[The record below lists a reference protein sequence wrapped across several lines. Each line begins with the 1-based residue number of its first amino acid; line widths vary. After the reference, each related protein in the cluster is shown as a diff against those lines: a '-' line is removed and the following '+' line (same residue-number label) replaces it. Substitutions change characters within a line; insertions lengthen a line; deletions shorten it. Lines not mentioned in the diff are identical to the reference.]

1 MDKGFWEALTAIGT
15 LAAAI
20 ATAWMACY
28 TRKAIKDGQA
38 QRRDADRQ
46 FAETRKQANKHHQ
59 EQFRPLLVV
68 VPSGDGAPT
77 DRMGFVA
84 ISDPNDAVPSIY
96 VKCAVQNIGV
106 GPALNVKL
114 SVRSDGITGFGPTRE
129 LSPIA
134 INGVLVGTDNHF
146 RLPVIYHKGFNMA
159 DLCNAPHGL
168 WSLALEYEDV
178 FGNKFHTLHRKD
190 QGALWTQS
198 GRGLPPDAVPPT
210 FTPAHIPATVSTAEW
225 NDQPGPVM

>member
-1 MDKGFWEALTAIGT
+1 MDTGTWEAFTAIGT

-20 ATAWMACY
+20 ATAWMAYY
-28 TRKAIKDGQA
+28 TRKAIQDGQE
-38 QRRDADRQ
+38 QRRNADRQ
-46 FAETRKQANKHHQ
+46 FAETRKQAIEHHQ
-59 EQFRPLLVV
+59 DQFRPLLVA

-84 ISDPNDAVPSIY
+84 ISDPNEEVPSVY
-96 VKCAVQNIGV
+96 VKCAVQNIGG

-114 SVRSDGITGFGPTRE
+114 SVRSDGITDFGPTRE

-134 INGVLVGTDNHF
+134 TNGVLAGTGDHF

-168 WSLALEYEDV
+168 WSLALEYEDA
-178 FGNKFHTLHRKD
+178 FGNKFYTLHRKD

-198 GRGLPPDAVPPT
+198 GRGAPPDTAPQIHITAHVLVP
-210 FTPAHIPATVSTAEW
+210 ISLAES
-225 NDQPGPVM
+225 NDQPGPLM